1 MHGLDPDGPEFVV
14 EEEWAATVHPDD
26 LEMARASVWGTIGTK
41 GTCRAEFRTIAPDGR
56 IRWVLGLR
64 KAVTGPDG
72 RPQRVVGL
80 K

>member
-26 LEMARASVWGTIGTK
+26 LEMARASVWGTIGTN